1 MQTQKNIK
9 YLVRVE
15 ACVGERLTPRTL
27 DLEVW
32 GSSLARRV
40 VSLDKELYYT
50 LSLLTRVYK
59 WVLVTYCWGITLRW
73 TSIPSRGGEGSSNTP
88 RHASCHGNRYKLR
101 PSLRGRRLKGKG
113 KGVLGARETRGA
125 GEEGGRETPAR
136 GRLFFS
142 FLTSTR

>member
-73 TSIPSRGGEGSSNTP
+73 TSIPSRGGVAILLGML
-88 RHASCHGNRYKLR
+88 HATETDINSGLACVA
-101 PSLRGRRLKGKG
+101 
-113 KGVLGARETRGA
+113 GV
-125 GEEGGRETPAR
+125 
-136 GRLFFS
+136 
-142 FLTSTR
+142 